1 MTNALV
7 PIPDPTLVRSN
18 GLWCPRVAASNV
30 DGSREAVCVGA
41 LGILVDPSDQG
52 DIRAGMLEALRRP
65 KGVIPQGLD
74 YLSYINFERRLHC
87 ILENVVSTRK

>member
-18 GLWCPRVAASNV
+18 GLWCPRVVASNV
-30 DGSREAVCVGA
+30 DGSREAVCDGA
-41 LGILVDPSDQG
+41 LRILVDPSDQG

-74 YLSYINFERRLHC
+74 YFSYINFERWLHR